1 MKNAARK
8 IKLMILMFFV
18 FIFVSSSTIEVY
30 AIGSYTINGVTV
42 KYTDFSSSPNE
53 CWVYANNIYKKIWGV
68 NFTNLFSS
76 SDNMLRNLSDGE
88 LTLTIDHLKSYVSN
102 AALGSCLRICNI
114 EYLHGSDGWGHS
126 QVIVQKDANGFAVLE
141 GGLSAAPYCREKY
154 YTWSEYCNTGWLG
167 GTYRYIKYIKWPGAS
182 AYSSNRDTTA
192 PTISNVRVT
201 DISSTGYTVTCTV
214 TDNVGVTSVKF
225 PTWPAADG
233 SWNPIWH
240 EGSISGST
248 ASCRINV
255 SDHGG
260 ITGTNY
266 ATHIYAYDAAGN
278 SSSAATDWVSI
289 PAPDKVAPKITN
301 VRISDV
307 STLGYTVHCTVWD
320 NDTIAKVNYV
330 TWTPDVGGFDDKK
343 EQAISSGFSGKGQST
358 TLSFKVYTKD
368 HNNEKGRYAT
378 HIYAYDKAGNC
389 TGVLTNAA
397 IGGKYW
403 KPTATTT
410 YNGHT
415 YELYDTWYWNWT
427 TAKTYCDSVGG
438 YLVCI
443 TSAGE
448 QKAVEELIS
457 KGKKEGYWFGATDQ
471 YVEGQ
476 WTWVTGETM
485 NYTHWSPNQPDNWE
499 NNEHYG
505 EIIGSSKNW
514 NDVPEDVRN
523 ANGDGI
529 YGFICEYNSA
539 STTVNTKKNQII
551 SANNFS
557 KTYGDVTFSI
567 GATTS
572 GNGSL
577 SYSSSNTSVVSVS
590 NNGTVTI
597 KGVGKASITITAAS
611 TSTYNKATKT
621 ITITVNKKKQT
632 ISAKCFIKKV
642 GDSAFSIGAKTSG
655 NGKLTYSSDKTSVAT
670 VSMSGKVTIKGV
682 GIAKITITAAST
694 STCNKTIKTITVTV
708 NPKSTTLSSLK
719 NSSSKKLKITWKR
732 NSAVTGYRIQIAT
745 NSKFTNAKIYTI
757 KSNKTLTKTIS
768 VTKGKTYYVRIRTYK
783 GSLQSSWSAVKKL
796 KIKK

>member
-1 MKNAARK
+1 M
-8 IKLMILMFFV
+8 
-18 FIFVSSSTIEVY
+18 
-30 AIGSYTINGVTV
+30 
-42 KYTDFSSSPNE
+42 P
-53 CWVYANNIYKKIWGV
+53 
-68 NFTNLFSS
+68 
-76 SDNMLRNLSDGE
+76 
-88 LTLTIDHLKSYVSN
+88 
-102 AALGSCLRICNI
+102 
-114 EYLHGSDGWGHS
+114 
-126 QVIVQKDANGFAVLE
+126 
-141 GGLSAAPYCREKY
+141 
-154 YTWSEYCNTGWLG
+154 
-167 GTYRYIKYIKWPGAS
+167 
-182 AYSSNRDTTA
+182 
-192 PTISNVRVT
+192 
-201 DISSTGYTVTCTV
+201 
-214 TDNVGVTSVKF
+214 
-225 PTWPAADG
+225 
-233 SWNPIWH
+233 
-240 EGSISGST
+240 
-248 ASCRINV
+248 
-255 SDHGG
+255 
-260 ITGTNY
+260 
-266 ATHIYAYDAAGN
+266 
-278 SSSAATDWVSI
+278 
-289 PAPDKVAPKITN
+289 
-301 VRISDV
+301 
-307 STLGYTVHCTVWD
+307 
-320 NDTIAKVNYV
+320 
-330 TWTPDVGGFDDKK
+330 
-343 EQAISSGFSGKGQST
+343 
-358 TLSFKVYTKD
+358 
-368 HNNEKGRYAT
+368 
-378 HIYAYDKAGNC
+378 
-389 TGVLTNAA
+389 
-397 IGGKYW
+397 
-403 KPTATTT
+403 
-410 YNGHT
+410 T